1 MDHSAAAK
9 QQQHQKRTAVQRT
22 ATEELAKRIR
32 RHAVRM
38 TNLGGSSHVGSVLSM
53 ADIVAVLYGGIMR
66 IDPSKPNQPNRDR
79 FILSKGHAGAGIY
92 AALAESGFFPIE
104 WLEKHC
110 ADGSVLSGHVS
121 HKGVPGVELSTGS
134 LGHGLPVGAGMAYG
148 AKLDEASRRVFV
160 VLSDGECDE
169 GSTWEAIMFSSHHKL
184 DNLTAIV
191 DYNKIQSLA
200 PVAETLA
207 LEPFA
212 DKWRAFGW
220 SVIEVDGHDHNAL
233 YTNLSNLPKIA
244 GKPTCILAHTV
255 KGKGVSF
262 MERSVL
268 WHYRTPRGSEYDEAL
283 NELISDE

>member
-1 MDHSAAAK
+1 MEHSAAAAK
-9 QQQHQKRTAVQRT
+9 QQQKRPVQRT

-66 IDPSKPNQPNRDR
+66 IDPSKPNLPNRDR

-134 LGHGLPVGAGMAYG
+134 LGHGLPIGAGMAYG
-148 AKLDEASRRVFV
+148 AKLDDASRRVFV

-169 GSTWEAIMFSSHHKL
+169 GSTWEAVMFSSHHKL
-184 DNLTAIV
+184 DNLVAIV

-220 SVIEVDGHDHNAL
+220 SVIELNGHDHNAL
-233 YTNLSNLPKIA
+233 YANLSNLPKVV